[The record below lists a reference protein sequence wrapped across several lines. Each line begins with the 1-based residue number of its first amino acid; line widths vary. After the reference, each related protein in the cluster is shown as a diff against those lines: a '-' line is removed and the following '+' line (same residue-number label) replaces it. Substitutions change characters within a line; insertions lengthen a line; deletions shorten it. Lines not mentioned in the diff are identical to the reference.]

1 MSTDAR
7 RLEHMFDE
15 SSPKDTEGPGFGGPV
30 GTPEWA
36 AGLEASGE
44 PLGTAL
50 VDPVGP
56 APVPGSARDLV
67 ALRLALSLMET
78 AGDQAEAIDR
88 IRALERLKAA
98 CAAAQVRETATLD
111 SLRRTADAAR
121 GVPAERQ
128 CRGLAGEVGLARS
141 ESPHRGSKHL
151 ALARALAQ
159 DLPHTLEALTH
170 GDINEDKAAVVHRE
184 TAWLPS
190 GHDRAV
196 VDATMAG
203 RLPFL
208 GHKQLAWEV
217 RLEAQQQDPL
227 AAAMHWDRAAA
238 DRRVTVR
245 PTDNGMAY
253 LTAVIPLAQAAACHR
268 ALADTAATAVAMG
281 EADGRTGHQVMAD
294 TLVERLTGQSSAADT
309 PVEVQLVMTDTA
321 LLGTDDTP
329 ARFPGHGSLP
339 AGIARDL
346 IGSSEADVY
355 LRRLYTSPDSGQ
367 LVAMDSRRRSFP
379 ALLRRMVVLRDD
391 LCRTPYCDAQIR
403 HLDHATPH
411 AGGGETN
418 WDNASGLCARCNH
431 VKENPGW
438 VHAARPDHLDVT
450 TPTGHRYQ
458 HPTKP
463 LTRTEPQSPRTVDYR
478 PVGHRPMVYE
488 RAA

>member
-1 MSTDAR
+1 
-7 RLEHMFDE
+7 MFDE
-15 SSPKDTEGPGFGGPV
+15 GSPDGTGDAGSTGPV
-30 GTPEWA
+30 GSPQWA

-50 VDPVGP
+50 LGPVGP

-67 ALRLALSLMET
+67 ALRMALGLMEI
-78 AGDQAEAIDR
+78 AGNEAEAIDR
-88 IRALERLKAA
+88 IRALEQLKAA
-98 CAAAQVRETATLD
+98 CAAAQVRETAALD
-111 SLRRTADAAR
+111 SLRRTAEAAR

-196 VDATMAG
+196 VDAAVAE

-208 GHKQLAWEV
+208 GHKQLAWEA
-217 RLEAQQQDPL
+217 RREAQQQDPL

-245 PTDNGMAY
+245 PAENGMAY
-253 LTAVIPLAQAAACHR
+253 LTAVIPLAQAVACHR
-268 ALADTAATAVAMG
+268 ALADTTATAVAMG

-294 TLVERLTGQSSAADT
+294 TLVERLTGQSSATGT
-309 PVEVQLVMTDTA
+309 PVEVQLFMTDTA
-321 LLGTDDTP
+321 LFGTDDTP

-355 LRRLYTSPDSGQ
+355 LRRLYTAPDDGQ

-379 ALLRRMVVLRDD
+379 ALLRRMVILRDD

-403 HLDHATPH
+403 HVDHATPH
-411 AGGGETN
+411 AGGGETS
-418 WDNASGLCARCNH
+418 WDNASGLCARCNYA
-431 VKENPGW
+431 KENPGW
-438 VHAARPDHLDVT
+438 VHAAGPAHLDVT

-458 HPTKP
+458 HPAKP
-463 LTRTEPQSPRTVDYR
+463 LARTQPQGPRTVDYQ
-478 PVGHRPMVYE
+478 PVGHRPMVYD